1 MEGSFKGRD
10 FLTLQD
16 YTAEELWS
24 LLQLSM
30 ELKRDPF
37 KLGKPLQDRYVALI
51 FEKPSLRTRV
61 TFETALY
68 DLGGYPVYLSPQ
80 DIGLGKREA
89 IKDVARNLSRWTGL
103 IIARV
108 FEHSKVEELAEN
120 ASIPVINALSDDEH
134 PCQALTDLYTIWKL
148 KGLKGIKFAYIGDG
162 NNVCHSLML
171 ISQILGIKM
180 TIATPEGFEPKDK
193 YRKVTEHV
201 IINDPL
207 EAAKDADVIY
217 TDVWYSMGQEDEAQK
232 RREVFKKFQINSEL
246 LKHAKSNVIVMHCLP
261 AHRGEEITDEVID
274 GKNSVVYEQA
284 ENRLHVQKALIYK
297 MFKG

>member
-1 MEGSFKGRD
+1 MKKDYLSASDLSEKEILEIFKLTDKLKGKRVNILKGRV
-10 FLTLQD
+10 
-16 YTAEELWS
+16 
-24 LLQLSM
+24 
-30 ELKRDPF
+30 
-37 KLGKPLQDRYVALI
+37 GALI

-171 ISQILGIKM
+171 ITQILGVKM
-180 TIATPEGFEPKDK
+180 TIATPEGYEPKDK
-193 YRKVTEHV
+193 YKKVTEHI

-217 TDVWYSMGQEDEAQK
+217 TDVWYSMGQEDEARK
-232 RREVFKKFQINSEL
+232 RREIFRKFQINSEL

-261 AHRGEEITDEVID
+261 AHRGEEITDDVID

-297 MFKG
+297 MFKK

>member
-1 MEGSFKGRD
+1 MKK
-10 FLTLQD
+10 D
-16 YTAEELWS
+16 Y
-24 LLQLSM
+24 LSASDLS
-30 ELKRDPF
+30 EKEILEIF
-37 KLGKPLQDRYVALI
+37 KLTDKLKGKRVNILKGKVGALI